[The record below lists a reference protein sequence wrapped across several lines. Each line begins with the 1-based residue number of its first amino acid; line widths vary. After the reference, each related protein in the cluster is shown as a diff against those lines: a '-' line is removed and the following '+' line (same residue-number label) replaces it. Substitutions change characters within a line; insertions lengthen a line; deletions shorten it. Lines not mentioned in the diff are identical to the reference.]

1 MNLAIM
7 AAFSSEI
14 EKLARMSSFKVLQKY
29 KAPLTNEERKEVFRR
44 DAVWHYADST
54 DPNTG
59 KRVHKV
65 SAVWKSINPKTK
77 KATYVTS
84 THRAYNKRPT
94 LAGAISRYHR
104 FIKGTA

>member
-1 MNLAIM
+1 MNQQILT
-7 AAFSSEI
+7 AFCLGI
-14 EKLARMSSFKVLQKY
+14 EKIAKMNSFKVLQKY
-29 KAPLTNEERKEVFRR
+29 KVPLTPEERKEVFRR
-44 DAVWHYADST
+44 DAVWHYADSV

-59 KRVHKV
+59 RKVHKV

-77 KATYVTS
+77 QTTFITN
-84 THRAYNKRPT
+84 THRAWNKRPT